1 LKNLVLDLKT
11 KKKNNKK
18 RTKMKNKILLS
29 ALVAGLLTLSGCN
42 DGGGTNYTPP
52 QPVQPTPVPPQPI
65 QPLPEAPDKV
75 PGIGTGSVD
84 YQPSCKSGFATVTYV
99 YRTDAAI
106 DDNSFVIVHSAD
118 GIRQDIISGSV
129 YDNGSISKMEEKIF
143 IKPNDTDVQVAHQ
156 IDVEFVS
163 DGISK
168 VNSFAFIQPSCEVQ
182 KPETPDEPDV
192 TPPPSNDIPMY
203 GASTSYNVG
212 DYVRVDRGNIISTY
226 RCPQANTSGKGGG
239 WKKFRTELG
248 NWKWVKDELPPVVIN
263 LNTKS

>member
-1 LKNLVLDLKT
+1 
-11 KKKNNKK
+11 
-18 RTKMKNKILLS
+18 MKNKILLS
-29 ALVAGLLTLSGCN
+29 ALEAGLLTLSACN
-42 DGGGTNYTPP
+42 DGGNTHYTPPQPPP

-65 QPLPEAPDKV
+65 YPLPDNPDKV

-99 YRTDAAI
+99 YRTDADI
-106 DDNSFVIVHSAD
+106 DDNSFIIVHSAD

-143 IKPNDTDVQVAHQ
+143 IKPNDSDIQVAHQ
-156 IDVEFVS
+156 IDVEFVA

-168 VNSFAFIQPSCEVQ
+168 VNSFAFIQPTCVV
-182 KPETPDEPDV
+182 KPTPTPDPEPDPV
-192 TPPPSNDIPMY
+192 EPTPPPNKIPLY

-226 RCPQANTSGKGGG
+226 RCTQSYTSGAGGG
-239 WKKFRTELG
+239 WATFRTELG
-248 NWKWVKDELPPVVIN
+248 NWRWVKDELPPVVIN
-263 LNTKS
+263 LNPKS